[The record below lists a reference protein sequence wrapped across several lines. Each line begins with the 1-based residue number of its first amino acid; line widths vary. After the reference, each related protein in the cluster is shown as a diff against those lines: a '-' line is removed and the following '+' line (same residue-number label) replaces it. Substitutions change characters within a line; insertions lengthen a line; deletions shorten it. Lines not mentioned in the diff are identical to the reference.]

1 MLPATMIIIMAASPA
16 QTFGISTFNPY
27 LLREFGLSHSELSG
41 AYMLGT
47 LLASVPMIYV
57 GVLMDRYGLRKTLV
71 VVVTLFGLAC
81 IGMSRTQ
88 GLVTVFFGFLFL
100 RMLGQGAMGFL
111 AGNTLA
117 MWFNRRLGVASGI
130 MNLGEAFAVGF
141 FPPMSVLLIHSV
153 GWRNA
158 YVTLGVAVW
167 MVGLPLLALAFR
179 NRPEEIGQKVDG
191 TASSSV
197 LPDATAESESIRY
210 RDFDLREAL
219 KTRSYWILAIA
230 SALASMIITGIHF
243 HTVQIYFDHGLPEA
257 DAAAMFTTYAVASS
271 VSILIGGA
279 LADRLP
285 LNLLLSASMACLSG
299 GIFLVMRVSDAWT
312 SNMFAAVAGSGQG
325 LFSAV
330 NATIWV
336 RYYGRKNLGKIR
348 GGLMTIGVAA
358 SSTGPFVMGAGH
370 DLFGGYNE
378 IFSVFL
384 MMTLPMVGLAFLAT
398 RPARIVLP

>member
-1 MLPATMIIIMAASPA
+1 MLPVAMIISMVATPG

-27 LLREFGLSHSELSG
+27 LLREFELSHSELSG

-57 GVLMDRYGLRKTLV
+57 GALMDRYGLRKTLV
-71 VVVTLFGLAC
+71 AVVTLFGLAC
-81 IGMSRTQ
+81 IGMSKTQ

-153 GWRNA
+153 GWRSA
-158 YVTLGVAVW
+158 YATLGVSVW

-179 NRPEEIGQKVDG
+179 NRPEEIGQHVDG
-191 TASSSV
+191 TPPSSI
-197 LPDATAESESIRY
+197 PPAATTRSESISY
-210 RDFDLREAL
+210 RDFGLREAI
-219 KTRSYWILAIA
+219 KTRAYWILAIA
-230 SALASMIITGIHF
+230 AALASMIITGIHF
-243 HTVQIYFDHGLPEA
+243 HTVQIYVDHGLQEA
-257 DAAAMFTTYAVASS
+257 DAAAMFTTYAIAFSI
-271 VSILIGGA
+271 SILIGGV

-299 GIFLVMRVSDAWT
+299 GVFLVMRGSDTWT
-312 SNMFAAVAGSGQG
+312 SNMFAGVAGSGQG

-378 IFSVFL
+378 IFTVFL

-398 RPARIVLP
+398 RPARIVLQ